1 MRFRTADVFTNR
13 RYAGNPLGFLPDAAA
28 LPEAEF
34 QLIAR
39 EFNLSET
46 VFVTGISPDRKR
58 FDVRIFTPVSELPF
72 AGHPTIGCAL
82 LLVEEGLVTL
92 DGSGGAEI
100 VLVEGAGDVPVRI
113 RREPDGL
120 WARLGAPALPTPIA
134 IDLARDAAADLLGLP
149 ASAVV
154 AEPLAFGVG
163 IGFAFVELAVLD
175 ALAAATLDLREPAL
189 RRDAAE
195 GYRLLATLDLGRWRA
210 TIAATDAPQVY
221 PFVRTADAIRSR
233 MFAPGEG
240 IAEDPATGSAA
251 VSLAAL
257 LARDCADGAHAWT
270 IRQGVEMGRP
280 SLIGLFAEVAAG
292 APTRIE
298 VEGQAVPVS
307 EGVLLARMGEGGG

>member
-13 RYAGNPLGFLPDAAA
+13 RYAGNPLGFLPGAAA

-92 DGSGGAEI
+92 DGDGSAEI

-120 WARLGAPALPTPIA
+120 WARLSAPALPTPIA

-149 ASAVV
+149 ASTVV

-163 IGFAFVELAVLD
+163 IGFAFVELADLD
-175 ALAAATLDLREPAL
+175 ALAA
-189 RRDAAE
+189 
-195 GYRLLATLDLGRWRA
+195 ATLDLGRWRA

-221 PFVRTADAIRSR
+221 PFVRTAEAIRSR

-251 VSLAAL
+251 ISLAAL
-257 LARDCADGAHAWT
+257 LARDRADGAHAWT

-292 APTRIE
+292 APTRVE
-298 VEGQAVPVS
+298 VQGQSVSVS
-307 EGVLLARMGEGGG
+307 EGVLLARRGEGGG